1 MLGGTSV
8 DAWQASDEEYRRSLM
23 GQELD
28 CVSRQLSSGA
38 GVTWKSTCSSQSSG
52 TSEIV
57 QAKGTDKYDRTAT
70 VDATGNSYQNELMD
84 FPGRYSQAERQIETS
99 WGDTYGD
106 VLLDDTSKVVD
117 LGTITIDV
125 GTEISSY
132 RYAEPEFMRLKGYMW
147 GVFAAAT
154 LRTSDHEN
162 IKTVGDIFSGE
173 NFFNMFRADV
183 KFSGG
188 DLDYESEGTGKTDDL
203 RNYMFEVRGSTGYD
217 IPVLS
222 SSRITPYAGFGF
234 RYLKDDSGGNT
245 TTTGASHY
253 DRESFYYYV
262 PLGVE
267 TRTKISKSWLF
278 EMTFEY
284 DFFLFGTQKSHLEDV
299 LSTYNTLVNDQDEGY
314 GARGSFK
321 IIKQNRNFDLYFEP
335 FVRYW
340 NIEDSDTAIWT
351 QSGVPIGT
359 GLEPANNTAEYGFKM
374 GLRY

>member
-1 MLGGTSV
+1 
-8 DAWQASDEEYRRSLM
+8 
-23 GQELD
+23 
-28 CVSRQLSSGA
+28 
-38 GVTWKSTCSSQSSG
+38 
-52 TSEIV
+52 
-57 QAKGTDKYDRTAT
+57 
-70 VDATGNSYQNELMD
+70 
-84 FPGRYSQAERQIETS
+84 
-99 WGDTYGD
+99 
-106 VLLDDTSKVVD
+106 
-117 LGTITIDV
+117 
-125 GTEISSY
+125 
-132 RYAEPEFMRLKGYMW
+132 
-147 GVFAAAT
+147 
-154 LRTSDHEN
+154 
-162 IKTVGDIFSGE
+162 
-173 NFFNMFRADV
+173 
-183 KFSGG
+183 
-188 DLDYESEGTGKTDDL
+188 
-203 RNYMFEVRGSTGYD
+203 MFEVRGSTGYD

-321 IIKQNRNFDLYFEP
+321 P